1 MRNPFLQKI
10 ILLLLVF
17 GLSIHA
23 SGMDHLLLHGN
34 FHTSNDSDY
43 SSIDKSDY
51 TSLFD
56 LNDNEIELELEDEN
70 ELETSSFLFF
80 HSLEERNQCWKL
92 SNHSQFKSFKQR
104 HSYKLPLFIHFENYR
119 L

>member
-43 SSIDKSDY
+43 NAIDKSDY

-56 LNDNEIELELEDEN
+56 LNDNAFELELEDDT
-70 ELETSSFLFF
+70 ELETTDYRSYSFD
-80 HSLEERNQCWKL
+80 
-92 SNHSQFKSFKQR
+92 FKSMF
-104 HSYKLPLFIHFENYR
+104 
-119 L
+119 